1 MSDHR
6 KRGRAKAQ
14 AAAKSRHDSMKQLRK
29 DWSLKDS
36 DEYAAELVS
45 TFGSPVQAPV
55 DVNESPR
62 LRMESA
68 STEGERTQEKSRWLG
83 YTALAVAVLSMFM
96 FPTLFGSAAIV
107 LGGISY
113 MKGMRA
119 LGVWSVILG
128 LISLAGYFLLLPLY
142 S

>member
-6 KRGRAKAQ
+6 KRGRARSQ
-14 AAAKSRHDSMKQLRK
+14 AAAKSRHDKERLHKQSGLY
-29 DWSLKDS
+29 DS
-36 DEYAAELVS
+36 DEYAAEIAS
-45 TFGSPVQAPV
+45 TFGPSIQAPV
-55 DVNESPR
+55 NVRESTK

-68 STEGERTQEKSRWLG
+68 TDGERTQDKSRWLG
-83 YTALAVAVLSMFM
+83 YTALAVSVLSMFM

-113 MKGMRA
+113 MKGMKA

>member
-6 KRGRAKAQ
+6 KRGRIRSQ
-14 AAAKSRHDSMKQLRK
+14 AAAKSRHDRERLHKHSGLR
-29 DWSLKDS
+29 DS
-36 DEYAAELVS
+36 DEFAAEMVS
-45 TFGSPVQAPV
+45 TYGSPFQAPV
-55 DVNESPR
+55 EVRESTK

-68 STEGERTQEKSRWLG
+68 AEEARTNEKSRWLG

-96 FPTLFGSAAIV
+96 FPRLFGSAAIV
-107 LGGISY
+107 LGSISY
-113 MKGMRA
+113 LQGMRA

-128 LISLAGYFLLLPLY
+128 LVSLAGYFLLLPLY